1 MNLSEKLKTFIS
13 GKQIGNIKTDGYTRD
28 KNLYPAMKKILEA
41 TTVNTPFGEHFI
53 VEKNYKS
60 SHIHGEIKLDSVFN
74 ISPEILKLI
83 AKNGVFESFDF
94 SRAIFI
100 DTETTGLAGGTGT
113 LAFLIGVGYFEG
125 NDFRITQYFISDYD
139 EESAAL
145 YSLSG
150 LLENFDSMVSFNG
163 KSFDIP
169 LLSTRYMLNRIEN
182 PLEKTFHLDLLACAR
197 RLYRERLESV
207 SLSSL
212 EINLLSLEREGDIPG
227 YEIPSVYFKFL
238 RDKNPYP
245 IKPIFYHNR
254 MDILSMVTLT
264 ANMAKSFKAPFDSKN
279 CANQDY
285 YCLGRIFE
293 DMGMIERSIEC
304 YEKALNVLGVRE
316 KSYKQLS
323 LLYKRLDRWQEAE
336 KLWIDMAK
344 SNINT
349 VFALVELAKYY
360 EHKIKDYDKAAQVT
374 QKALETV
381 YKKRTFVGHSLN
393 DELVELKKR
402 LERIKCK
409 REKHQFQSIIEEAN

>member
-1 MNLSEKLKTFIS
+1 LNLSEKLKTFIS

-197 RLYRERLESV
+197 RLQR
-207 SLSSL
+207 
-212 EINLLSLEREGDIPG
+212 
-227 YEIPSVYFKFL
+227 
-238 RDKNPYP
+238 
-245 IKPIFYHNR
+245 
-254 MDILSMVTLT
+254 
-264 ANMAKSFKAPFDSKN
+264 
-279 CANQDY
+279 
-285 YCLGRIFE
+285 
-293 DMGMIERSIEC
+293 
-304 YEKALNVLGVRE
+304 
-316 KSYKQLS
+316 
-323 LLYKRLDRWQEAE
+323 
-336 KLWIDMAK
+336 
-344 SNINT
+344 NT
-349 VFALVELAKYY
+349 P
-360 EHKIKDYDKAAQVT
+360 D
-374 QKALETV
+374 
-381 YKKRTFVGHSLN
+381 G
-393 DELVELKKR
+393 
-402 LERIKCK
+402 
-409 REKHQFQSIIEEAN
+409 